1 MSGPPAALAAQLE
14 LYTPRGRP
22 AEELVPLVA
31 PLLEPEGTAVADP
44 GSGKLLLRG
53 SAEAL
58 RAARAVLEQIDV
70 VPRQY
75 RVETRIEERESLT
88 SRGLSIEGWIEVG
101 DVRIGRV
108 REPARRRGH
117 ADSRVEIRVREYR
130 TTSRERF
137 ASSVVVIEG
146 REAEVWTGSLVPV
159 HARVY
164 DVRAQETRIVETRML
179 EPVRT
184 GFAVRPRAAGEGAIE
199 LEIVPIREQVRARG
213 GAGSGDLAISQ
224 TGASTRVRVQPG
236 EWIAIGRLQWDEEDR
251 ESELFAV
258 TTRDALTGDSLLL
271 VRATQLSDAP
281 DEEAPGSP

>member
-1 MSGPPAALAAQLE
+1 M
-14 LYTPRGRP
+14 
-22 AEELVPLVA
+22 PLVA

-75 RVETRIEERESLT
+75 RVETRIEERESLI

-108 REPARRRGH
+108 REPVRRRGH
-117 ADSRVEIRVREYR
+117 TDSRVEIRVREYR

-146 REAEVWTGSLVPV
+146 RVAEVWTGSLVPV
-159 HARVY
+159 HARMY
-164 DVRAQETRIVETRML
+164 DVRAEETRIVETRML

-199 LEIVPIREQVRARG
+199 LEIVPIREQVRELV
-213 GAGSGDLAISQ
+213 GSGDLAISQ

-236 EWIAIGRLQWDEEDR
+236 EWIAIGRLQWDEENR
-251 ESELFAV
+251 ESEALSV
-258 TTRDALTGDSLLL
+258 TTRDALAGDSLLL

-281 DEEAPGSP
+281 DEVAPSSP